1 MNIGF
6 DRAELKLDTRQVIR
20 LYDPRGARIEC
31 VGGALWITQDRDQND
46 HFLEAN
52 DALTLDRPGL
62 ALIHAQAPS
71 RIVLFE
77 PAPRPSLRQRFG
89 RAPAAALRAI
99 GRWIVCSFGSE
110 SIDRHRHRDGYH
122 GL

>member
-6 DRAELKLDTRQVIR
+6 DRAELRLDTRQVIR
-20 LYDPRGARIEC
+20 LYGPMGARVEC
-31 VGGALWITQDRDQND
+31 VGGALWITQERDPDD

-89 RAPAAALRAI
+89 RAPAEVLRAI
-99 GRWIVCSFGSE
+99 GQWIARTFGPE
-110 SIDRHRHRDGYH
+110 SIDRHRDRYH

>member
-31 VGGALWITQDRDQND
+31 VGGALWITQERDPDD

-52 DALTLDRPGL
+52 DALTLDLPGL

-77 PAPRPSLRQRFG
+77 PGPRPSLRQRFG
-89 RAPAAALRAI
+89 RAPAEVLRAI
-99 GRWIVCSFGSE
+99 GQWIARTFGPE
-110 SIDRHRHRDGYH
+110 SIDRHRDRYH

>member
-77 PAPRPSLRQRFG
+77 PAPRPSLRQRFR

-99 GRWIVCSFGSE
+99 GSWIVCSFGPE

>member
-6 DRAELKLDTRQVIR
+6 GRAELKLDTRQVIR
-20 LYDPRGARIEC
+20 LYDSRGARIEC
-31 VGGALWITQDRDQND
+31 VGGALWITQDRDPND

-52 DALTLDRPGL
+52 DALTLDRLGL

-77 PAPRPSLRQRFG
+77 PAARPGLRQRFG
-89 RAPAAALRAI
+89 GAPAAVLRAI
-99 GRWIVCSFGSE
+99 GRWVAQSFGPE
-110 SIDRHRHRDGYH
+110 SIDKHVERNRYH

>member
-6 DRAELKLDTRQVIR
+6 GRAELKLDTRQVIR
-20 LYDPRGARIEC
+20 LYDSRGARIEC
-31 VGGALWITQDRDQND
+31 VGGALWITQDRDPDD

-77 PAPRPSLRQRFG
+77 PGPRPSLRQRFG

-99 GRWIVCSFGSE
+99 GRWIVWNFGPE
-110 SIDRHRHRDGYH
+110 SIDRHRHRDGYY